1 MASFGRSLTYIPPSP
16 TAAGMRSPAR
26 RSGSGTPMIVPPPSI
41 LSTLENYEHFLS
53 TVDAKLAGLVTGTD
67 FPALGTPQ
75 QQYQQQQQAATTATG
90 SLLRQS
96 QSLGSRSSLTQ
107 GNSGINPLLSYTTPP
122 TRSLGGSMPPPAAAP
137 TFPMLS
143 GGLLGRSLPVNARTH
158 LTAPLEDLLTTLQAE
173 RIFLSTAAAQPVPQ
187 LPAANDP
194 AAEAQSKSRSRGSS
208 SSSSASSRS
217 SGRRRRSHSHR
228 HRHSSEKAGGS
239 RRHRKRSDSGDE
251 FDSSPKGHHRRSKSH
266 EKHARKHH
274 SKERRRSSERSDRH
288 RSPERQRN
296 FEERSRSPPRRSQ
309 ELAATTHAALPPA
322 PLNRWPESRARLAV
336 TEEPPQPESARSIG
350 SEHSLSGGRRPFDDV
365 TPAAI
370 ARNAPSRG
378 PSSLNLSLII
388 PFHWTQYVRTRE

>member
-1 MASFGRSLTYIPPSP
+1 
-16 TAAGMRSPAR
+16 
-26 RSGSGTPMIVPPPSI
+26 MIVPPPSI

-67 FPALGTPQ
+67 FPPLGTPQ

-96 QSLGSRSSLTQ
+96 QALASRQSLTQ
-107 GNSGINPLLSYTTPP
+107 SNSSINPLLSYTTPP
-122 TRSLGGSMPPPAAAP
+122 TRPLGGSLPPAAAAP
-137 TFPMLS
+137 TFPLLS

-187 LPAANDP
+187 LPTANDP
-194 AAEAQSKSRSRGSS
+194 AAEAESKSRSRGSS
-208 SSSSASSRS
+208 SSSRSSSSASNRS
-217 SGRRRRSHSHR
+217 SGRRHRSHSHR
-228 HRHSSEKAGGS
+228 HRHSSEKAAGS

-251 FDSSPKGHHRRSKSH
+251 FDTSPKGHHRRSESH
-266 EKHARKHH
+266 EKHAHKHH
-274 SKERRRSSERSDRH
+274 SKERRRSSERLDRH

-309 ELAATTHAALPPA
+309 ELAATTHTALAPA

-336 TEEPPQPESARSIG
+336 TEEPPPPESARSVG
-350 SEHSLSGGRRPFDDV
+350 SELSLSGGRRPFDDV

-370 ARNAPSRG
+370 ARKAPSRG
-378 PSSLNLSLII
+378 PSFLNLSLII
-388 PFHWTQYVRTRE
+388 PFHCTQYSYFRQ